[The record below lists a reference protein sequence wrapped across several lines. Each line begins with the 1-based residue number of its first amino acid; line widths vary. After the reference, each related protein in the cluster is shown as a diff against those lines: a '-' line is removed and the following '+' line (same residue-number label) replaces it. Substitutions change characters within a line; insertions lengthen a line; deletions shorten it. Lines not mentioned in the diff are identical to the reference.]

1 MTRESGGRRATVRLP
16 GGRGARLCPGARYGR
31 ALCRP
36 ACLSS
41 RDPVRRPR
49 PSSVVRARR
58 LGPGAAEPQPAALQ
72 QV

>member
-41 RDPVRRPR
+41 RDPV